1 MTVDTQLFQLVA
13 SSALQGLLDRIVGP
27 KTLIL
32 TPSLAGP
39 LGLVT
44 EVGLLKNNHAVT
56 KMFWLEPG
64 PLNQAERNV
73 VYLCRPEVK
82 SMRIIADQIQST
94 PQTHNHIYHL
104 LIVPRMTSLC
114 TTVLADAGVLGSID
128 IQDFQLG
135 FIPLDK
141 EVLSLEYE
149 DVYKRIYLDN
159 DPEPIFDLAKALMT
173 LQRAFGTIP
182 RIIGKGS
189 ASRRLVDLLK
199 RFHHEQASSSSSNS
213 SIPLANGLI
222 DSMIVL
228 DRQTDLISP
237 LCTQLTYQGLV
248 DEVVSIKHS
257 HVEVDPNLLNP
268 PPAASTSSTP
278 ATPNFAASGSGSNV
292 PQKKRKHLLSPT
304 SDPLF
309 GQLRDVNFAVV
320 GSILNRTARRLN
332 EDYEKRHLAKTPQE
346 LRAFVGQ
353 LGGLQNEHQALRLH
367 TSLTEEIMKL
377 TSTEEFNTA
386 LEVQQNLVA
395 GLDLSTQESTIRDLI
410 NQEAPLLTVLR
421 LLCLYSLIS
430 GGLKPKILEE
440 FKREILQTYGHCH
453 LPLLLSLSRLSLFSR
468 PSPPTSTAS
477 SASKKPPF
485 SVARKPLRLIV
496 DDIDESEPTDVSFVF
511 SGYAPLSVR
520 LVQCALGGS
529 AGAGTGNGG
538 SSLLGGGGNGNGAEG
553 RGGGAESL
561 NGWKG
566 LEEVLRGFEGETFE
580 EWQITRGGGKEDV
593 GVQGQQGRIGGELTC
608 CFLDEKEFGTG
619 TNELE
624 SDRSGGVGSTGQT
637 PTTVVCFVGGITFA
651 EIAALRFL
659 NRQIPNRNLLIV
671 TTNTLTGGSLLT
683 SLMHPSTRTELGPKK
698 ENF

>member
-39 LGLVT
+39 LGLIT

-82 SMRIIADQIQST
+82 SMRTIAEQIQST
-94 PQTHNHIYHL
+94 PKSNNHIYHL
-104 LIVPRMTSLC
+104 LVVPRMTSLC

-159 DPEPIFDLAKALMT
+159 DPEPVYDLAKALMT

-189 ASRRLVDLLK
+189 ASRKLVDLLK
-199 RFHHEQASSSSSNS
+199 RLHREQLSTNATTSAV
-213 SIPLANGLI
+213 PLANGLV

-228 DRQTDLISP
+228 DRQVDMIST

-248 DEVVSIKHS
+248 DEMVGIKHS

-278 ATPNFAASGSGSNV
+278 STPSFSAGSTSTST
-292 PQKKRKHLLSPT
+292 PPAKRRKHLLSPT

-309 GQLRDVNFAVV
+309 AQLRDVNFAVV
-320 GSILNRTARRLN
+320 GSVLNKTARRLN

-367 TSLTEEIMKL
+367 TSLTEEIMKV

-395 GLDLSTQESTIRDLI
+395 GLDLAAQEASIRELI

-430 GGLKPKILEE
+430 GGLKPKLLEE
-440 FKREILQTYGHCH
+440 FKREVLQTYGHSH
-453 LPLLLSLSRLSLFSR
+453 LPLLLFLSQLSLFSR
-468 PSPPTSTAS
+468 PASTTSS
-477 SASKKPPF
+477 SSSSSKKPPF
-485 SVARKPLRLIV
+485 MLVRKPLRLIV
-496 DDIDESEPTDVSFVF
+496 DDIDESEPVDISYVY

-520 LVQCALGGS
+520 LVQCALGGGVGIGS
-529 AGAGTGNGG
+529 TASSGNGSTMQGGG
-538 SSLLGGGGNGNGAEG
+538 SGGGGGS
-553 RGGGAESL
+553 ESL

-566 LEEVLRGFEGETFE
+566 LEDLLKGFEGESFD
-580 EWQITRGGGKEDV
+580 EWQQVKNKQDGLSQRGGPT
-593 GVQGQQGRIGGELTC
+593 GEL
-608 CFLDEKEFGTG
+608 
-619 TNELE
+619 
-624 SDRSGGVGSTGQT
+624 
-637 PTTVVCFVGGITFA
+637 PTTIVCFVGGITYA

-683 SLMHPSTRTELGPKK
+683 SLMHPSTRKEVDKK
-698 ENF
+698 REF

>member
-82 SMRIIADQIQST
+82 SMRTIAEQIQAT
-94 PQTHNHIYHL
+94 PKSNNHIYHL
-104 LIVPRMTSLC
+104 LVVPRMTSLC

-159 DPEPIFDLAKALMT
+159 DPEPVYDMAKALMT

-189 ASRRLVDLLK
+189 ASRKLVDLLK
-199 RFHHEQASSSSSNS
+199 RLHREQLSTNATTSAV
-213 SIPLANGLI
+213 PLANGLV

-228 DRQTDLISP
+228 DRQVDMIST

-248 DEVVSIKHS
+248 DEMVGIKHS

-278 ATPNFAASGSGSNV
+278 NTPSFSAGSTSTSA
-292 PQKKRKHLLSPT
+292 PPAKRRKHLLSPS

-309 GQLRDVNFAVV
+309 DQLRDVNFAVV
-320 GSILNRTARRLN
+320 GSVLNRTARRLN

-367 TSLTEEIMKL
+367 TSLTEEVMKV

-395 GLDLSTQESTIRDLI
+395 GLDLAAQEASIRELI

-430 GGLKPKILEE
+430 GGLKPKVLEE
-440 FKREILQTYGHCH
+440 FKRELLQTYGHSH
-453 LPLLLSLSRLSLFSR
+453 LPLLLFLSQLSLFSR
-468 PSPPTSTAS
+468 PSPTSSAS
-477 SASKKPPF
+477 SSKKPPF
-485 SVARKPLRLIV
+485 TLARKPLRLIV
-496 DDIDESEPTDVSFVF
+496 DDIDESEPVDISYVY

-520 LVQCALGGS
+520 LVQCALGGGVGIGS
-529 AGAGTGNGG
+529 TGMSGNGSTMQGGTGLGG
-538 SSLLGGGGNGNGAEG
+538 SAV
-553 RGGGAESL
+553 GGAESL

-566 LEEVLRGFEGETFE
+566 LEDLLKGFEGESFD
-580 EWQITRGGGKEDV
+580 EWQIKNKQDLLSQRG
-593 GVQGQQGRIGGELTC
+593 
-608 CFLDEKEFGTG
+608 
-619 TNELE
+619 
-624 SDRSGGVGSTGQT
+624 GSTGEL
-637 PTTVVCFVGGITFA
+637 PTTVVCFVGGITYA

-683 SLMHPSTRTELGPKK
+683 SLMHPSTRKDLVDKK
-698 ENF
+698 REF